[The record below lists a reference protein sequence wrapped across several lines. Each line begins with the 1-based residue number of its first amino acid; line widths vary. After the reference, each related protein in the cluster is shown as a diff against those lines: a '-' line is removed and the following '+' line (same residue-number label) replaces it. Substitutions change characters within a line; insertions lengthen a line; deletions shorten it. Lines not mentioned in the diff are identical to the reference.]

1 MSALEPISLG
11 NLRASMA
18 KLETIAEADR
28 IVLLSRANR
37 IRRHR
42 TATLIVGLAILAL
55 VTLALPWAEAAVD
68 EWVDMEEAKAA
79 QAYRRT
85 P

>member
-1 MSALEPISLG
+1 MSAWGLLAQ
-11 NLRASMA
+11 LRASMA
-18 KLETIAEADR
+18 KLEMMAEADR
-28 IVLLSRANR
+28 IVMLARAER

-42 TATLIVGLAILAL
+42 TATLIVGFSLLAL
-55 VTLALPWAEAAVD
+55 VTVALPWVEAAVD
-68 EWVDMEEAKAA
+68 DWAAYEEAKAA

>member
-1 MSALEPISLG
+1 MSAWGPMTLAD
-11 NLRASMA
+11 LRASMA
-18 KLETIAEADR
+18 KLEMIGEADR
-28 IVLLSRANR
+28 IAMLSRAAR
-37 IRRHR
+37 VHRHR
-42 TATLIVGLAILAL
+42 KATLSVGLAILAL
-55 VTLALPWAEAAVD
+55 VTVALPWAEAAVD

>member
-1 MSALEPISLG
+1 MSAWGPMTLAE
-11 NLRASMA
+11 LRASMA
-18 KLETIAEADR
+18 KLEMIGEADR
-28 IVLLSRANR
+28 IVMLSRANR
-37 IRRHR
+37 IRRQR
-42 TATLIVGLAILAL
+42 TATLIVGFSILAI

-68 EWVDMEEAKAA
+68 AWVDHEEAKAA

>member
-1 MSALEPISLG
+1 
-11 NLRASMA
+11 MA
-18 KLETIAEADR
+18 KLEMMAEADR
-28 IVLLSRANR
+28 IVMLARAER

-42 TATLIVGLAILAL
+42 TATLCIGFAILAL
-55 VTLALPWAEAAVD
+55 VTLAMPWAEAAVD
-68 EWVDMEEAKAA
+68 AWVDMEEAKAA